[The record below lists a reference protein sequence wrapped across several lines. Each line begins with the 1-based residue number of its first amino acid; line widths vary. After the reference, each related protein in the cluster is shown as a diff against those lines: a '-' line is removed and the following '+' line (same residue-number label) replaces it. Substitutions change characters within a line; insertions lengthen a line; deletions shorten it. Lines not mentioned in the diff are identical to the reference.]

1 MIGTFS
7 IVEITADESAFDQP
21 CKYGNRVD
29 GHAVYCHN
37 NEWPDAPRKCRR
49 TWYTGGKER
58 DEDCEGFA
66 ANLSP
71 AGAQVSPPALN
82 TDKEGEQPTNNKGE
96 SA

>member
-7 IVEITADESAFDQP
+7 IVELAADDSAFDQP

-49 TWYTGGKER
+49 SWYTGGAER

-66 ANLSP
+66 P
-71 AGAQVSPPALN
+71 N
-82 TDKEGEQPTNNKGE
+82 TDRAAKAASHDTNGGAN
-96 SA
+96 ADQA